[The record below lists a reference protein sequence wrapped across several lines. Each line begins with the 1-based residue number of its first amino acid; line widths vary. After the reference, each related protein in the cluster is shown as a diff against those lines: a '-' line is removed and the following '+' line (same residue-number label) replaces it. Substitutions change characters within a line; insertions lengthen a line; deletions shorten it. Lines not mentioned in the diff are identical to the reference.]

1 MWPVILGAAAI
12 GGVAGMAGQASANRS
27 NERMSREQ
35 MAFQERM
42 SSTAYQR
49 AVQDMRAAGLNPAL
63 AYQQGGASSPGGS
76 MARAENVGSAFTQG
90 AMGALGTVSSARA
103 VNAQTAADVAVKA
116 AQVDRTQAE
125 TQQLKL
131 ESLLRVK
138 ALEAGLKE
146 SSARSAQLHGA
157 ARLAHSQTFKTD
169 VEGMT
174 ADIQRNILSATAG
187 AEIERGLMG
196 PDALRAEIRNRFLQ
210 STLMQLAVPEAA
222 NRAAMQSTWFKRYI
236 SPFISDA
243 TGLWRNFVNP
253 R

>member
-12 GGVAGMAGQASANRS
+12 GGAASYFGQQSANRS

-42 SSTAYQR
+42 SSTSYQR

-63 AYQQGGASSPGGS
+63 AYQQGGASSPGGA
-76 MARAENVGSAFTQG
+76 MARAENAGAAFSQG
-90 AMGALGTVSSARA
+90 AMGALGTVSTARA

-125 TQQLKL
+125 TNQIRL
-131 ESLLRVK
+131 ESALRVK

-146 SSARSAQLHGA
+146 SSARTVLAGDQA
-157 ARLAHSQTFKTD
+157 ALSRSQKFKTD
-169 VEGMT
+169 YEGSIAGIEHRFRERTFGADVEK
-174 ADIQRNILSATAG
+174 AL
-187 AEIERGLMG
+187 LG

-210 STLMQLAVPEAA
+210 STLMNLAVPEAA
-222 NRAAMQSTWFKRYI
+222 NRAAMQGTWFKRYI

>member
-49 AVQDMRAAGLNPAL
+49 AVQDMRSAGLNPAL

-116 AQVDRTQAE
+116 AQAERTSAE
-125 TQQLKL
+125 TQQLRL

-146 SSARSAQLHGA
+146 SSARSVNLGAQSD
-157 ARLAHSQTFKTD
+157 LAKSQKFKTD
-169 VEGMT
+169 YEG
-174 ADIQRNILSATAG
+174 SHAG
-187 AEIERGLMG
+187 INYRLAERLFDARLEEGLLG

-210 STLMQLAVPEAA
+210 STLMNLAVPEAS

>member
-12 GGVAGMAGQASANRS
+12 GGAASYFGQQSANNANRQ
-27 NERMSREQ
+27 MSREQ

-42 SSTAYQR
+42 SNSSYTR
-49 AVQDMRAAGLNPAL
+49 AVADMRAAGLNPAL
-63 AYQQGGASSPGGS
+63 AYQQGGASTPGGAQAQ
-76 MARAENVGSAFTQG
+76 MGNAGAAFSQG

-103 VNAQTAADVAVKA
+103 VNAQTAADIAVKA
-116 AQVDRTQAE
+116 AQAERTSAE
-125 TQQLKL
+125 TQQLRL

-146 SSARSAQLHGA
+146 SSARSVHLGTQSDL
-157 ARLAHSQTFKTD
+157 ARSQKFKTD
-169 VEGMT
+169 YEGS
-174 ADIQRNILSATAG
+174 IAG
-187 AEIERGLMG
+187 IEHRFRSETLGSDIERSLLT

-210 STLMQLAVPEAA
+210 STLMQLAVPEAS
-222 NRAAMQSTWFKRYI
+222 NRAAMQGTWFKRYI